1 MPQPASAHARLL
13 QSDPTPGAV
22 LSTAPPAVTLVFS
35 EPVTPAG
42 AGIRVYA
49 PSGRQVAHATAARGA
64 VLSAPVDA
72 EGAGTYVVL
81 WQVYA
86 ADTHPS
92 RGAFAFVVGH
102 TSANPFASLLEAPE
116 AGTATPLGLALQ
128 AMARLIHFAGFALV
142 FGVVAYRML
151 TGRKGPFGHLVGAG
165 VALLIVAEPVAL
177 LGQLAS
183 LSFDADTT
191 FAVLGSSFGRILGL
205 RLGAALLAWT
215 LIATE
220 RPWPVLGVG
229 AATAVLDGLSA
240 HGIPGVPFA
249 GQLLVAMHGGAMGL
263 WVGGI
268 TAFIGSPDKRKSSLS
283 ASGERAGVRGLR
295 FGRYALATFGVA
307 AITGLVL
314 ALVHTSFG
322 AALLTTDYGR
332 VLLLKVFVVGAAVVA
347 ALVRRRRLE
356 LVVAIAAVAFASL
369 LGALP
374 PPS

>member
-1 MPQPASAHARLL
+1 MPQSASAHARLL
-13 QSDPTPGAV
+13 QSDPAPGAV

-35 EPVTPAG
+35 EAVTPAG
-42 AGIRVYA
+42 TGIRVYA
-49 PSGRQVAHATAARGA
+49 PSGRQVAHAPAARGA
-64 VLSAPVDA
+64 VLSAPIDA

-92 RGAFAFVVGH
+92 RGAFDFAVGH
-102 TSANPFASLLEAPE
+102 TSPNPFASLLEAPE

-128 AMARLIHFAGFALV
+128 ALARLVHFVGFALV
-142 FGVVAYRML
+142 FGVVAYRTL
-151 TGRKGPFGHLVGAG
+151 TWRKGPFGRLVGAG
-165 VALLIVAEPVAL
+165 VVLLIVAEPVAL

-191 FAVLGSSFGRILGL
+191 LAVLGSNFGRILGL

-220 RPWPVLGVG
+220 RPWPVLAVG

-240 HGIPGVPFA
+240 HGIPAVPFA
-249 GQLLVAMHGGAMGL
+249 GQLLVAGHVGAMGL

-268 TAFIGSPDKRKSSLS
+268 AAFIGSPD
-283 ASGERAGVRGLR
+283 AR

-307 AITGLVL
+307 ASSGLVL

-322 AALLTTDYGR
+322 AGLLTTDYGR
-332 VLLLKVFVVGAAVVA
+332 VLLLKVVVVGAAVVA

-356 LVVAIAAVAFASL
+356 LGIAITAVALASL

-374 PPS
+374 PPY

>member
-1 MPQPASAHARLL
+1 VPQSVAAHARLL
-13 QSDPTPGAV
+13 LSDPAPGAV
-22 LSTAPPAVTLVFS
+22 LSTAPPTVTLVFS
-35 EPVTPAG
+35 EAVTPAG
-42 AGIRVYA
+42 TGIRVYA

-64 VLSAPVDA
+64 VLSAPMDV

-92 RGAFAFVVGH
+92 RGAFDFAVGH
-102 TSANPFASLLEAPE
+102 TSTNPFAPLLEAPE
-116 AGTATPLGLALQ
+116 AGTATTLGLALQ

-142 FGVVAYRML
+142 FGVVAYRTL
-151 TGRKGPFGHLVGAG
+151 TGRKGPFGRLVGAG
-165 VALLIVAEPVAL
+165 VVLLIVAEPVAL

-191 FAVLGSSFGRILGL
+191 LAVLGSSFGRILGL

-220 RPWPVLGVG
+220 RPWPVLAVG

-240 HGIPGVPFA
+240 HGIPAVPFA
-249 GQLLVAMHGGAMGL
+249 GQLLVAVHVGAMGL

-268 TAFIGSPDKRKSSLS
+268 AAFVGSPD
-283 ASGERAGVRGLR
+283 AR

-307 AITGLVL
+307 ATTGLLL

-322 AALLTTDYGR
+322 AGLLTTDYGR
-332 VLLLKVFVVGAAVVA
+332 VLLLKVVVVGAAVVA

-356 LVVAIAAVAFASL
+356 LGIAITAVALASL
-369 LGALP
+369 VGALP
-374 PPS
+374 PPY

>member
-1 MPQPASAHARLL
+1 MALVPQPASAHARLL

-22 LSTAPPAVTLVFS
+22 LSTAPSTVTLVFS

-42 AGIRVYA
+42 AGVRVYS

-64 VLSAPVDA
+64 VLSAPMDA
-72 EGAGTYVVL
+72 EGAGTYIVL

-92 RGAFAFVVGH
+92 RGAFDFAVGH

-128 AMARLIHFAGFALV
+128 AMARLIHFAGFTLL
-142 FGVVAYRML
+142 FGVVAYRAL
-151 TGRKGPFGHLVGAG
+151 IGRKGPFGRLVGAG
-165 VALLIVAEPVAL
+165 VALLIVAEPIAL

-191 FAVLGSSFGRILGL
+191 LAVLGSSFGRILGL

-215 LIATE
+215 LMATE
-220 RPWPVLGVG
+220 RTWPVLGVG

-240 HGIPGVPFA
+240 HGIPAIPFA
-249 GQLLVAMHGGAMGL
+249 GQLLVAVHVGAMGL

-268 TAFIGSPDKRKSSLS
+268 AAFIGSPDP
-283 ASGERAGVRGLR
+283 R

-307 AITGLVL
+307 ATTGLVL

-322 AALLTTDYGR
+322 AALLTNDYGR
-332 VLLLKVFVVGAAVVA
+332 VLLLKIVVVGAAVVA

-356 LVVAIAAVAFASL
+356 LGVAIAAVAFASL

-374 PPS
+374 PPY

>member
-1 MPQPASAHARLL
+1 MALVPQPASAHARLL

-22 LSTAPPAVTLVFS
+22 LSTAPSAVTLVFN

-42 AGIRVYA
+42 VGVSVYS

-64 VLSAPVDA
+64 VLSAPIDA

-92 RGAFAFVVGH
+92 RGAFDFAVGH

-128 AMARLIHFAGFALV
+128 AMARLIHFAGFTLL
-142 FGVVAYRML
+142 FGVVAYRAL
-151 TGRKGPFGHLVGAG
+151 IGRKGPFGRLVGAG

-191 FAVLGSSFGRILGL
+191 LAVLGSSFGRILGL

-215 LIATE
+215 LMATE
-220 RPWPVLGVG
+220 RTWPVLGVG

-240 HGIPGVPFA
+240 HGIPAIPFA
-249 GQLLVAMHGGAMGL
+249 GQLLVAVHVGAMGL

-268 TAFIGSPDKRKSSLS
+268 AAFIGSPDP
-283 ASGERAGVRGLR
+283 R

-307 AITGLVL
+307 ATTGLVL

-322 AALLTTDYGR
+322 AALLTNDYGR

-356 LVVAIAAVAFASL
+356 LGVAIAAVAFASL

-374 PPS
+374 PPY